1 MTDRI
6 ERDCVIAGGG
16 PAGMVLGYL
25 LARSGLRVTV
35 LEKHADFFRDF
46 RGDTVHPSTITLL
59 GELGLRERFLQLP
72 VHRLPSL
79 DVVLYGH
86 RLHLVDFRTLPAP
99 DDFLVLAP
107 QWDLLNFLAAEAA
120 AFDGFELRMGTAA
133 TDLVVEDGRVR
144 GVRAVGPDGDLEVRA
159 ALTVAADGRSST
171 LRDAAGLVPAETGAP
186 IDVLWFGLPK
196 PPEPPPATLAY
207 VSENGM
213 ALTIDRGD
221 RYQSGLVIAK
231 GAFAGLHA
239 AGLPAFRSRLAAA
252 VPGLGPVV
260 GTLTDWDQIKLLSVQ
275 INHLRRWYRPGFIA
289 IGDAAH
295 AMSPMFGVGVN
306 YAVQDAVALAN
317 AVVDDLADGTV
328 PTDRLAGVQRRRE
341 GPVRAMQRVQRIG
354 HRFVARGAAG
364 RRLAPGWAF
373 TLLGRVVPLLQPRV
387 ARLIGLGFLPEH
399 VRTDPRPQ
407 GTVRSG
413 SLC

>member
-1 MTDRI
+1 
-6 ERDCVIAGGG
+6 
-16 PAGMVLGYL
+16 
-25 LARSGLRVTV
+25 
-35 LEKHADFFRDF
+35 
-46 RGDTVHPSTITLL
+46 
-59 GELGLRERFLQLP
+59 
-72 VHRLPSL
+72 
-79 DVVLYGH
+79 
-86 RLHLVDFRTLPAP
+86 
-99 DDFLVLAP
+99 
-107 QWDLLNFLAAEAA
+107 
-120 AFDGFELRMGTAA
+120 
-133 TDLVVEDGRVR
+133 
-144 GVRAVGPDGDLEVRA
+144 
-159 ALTVAADGRSST
+159 
-171 LRDAAGLVPAETGAP
+171 
-186 IDVLWFGLPK
+186 
-196 PPEPPPATLAY
+196 
-207 VSENGM
+207 
-213 ALTIDRGD
+213 
-221 RYQSGLVIAK
+221 
-231 GAFAGLHA
+231 
-239 AGLPAFRSRLAAA
+239 
-252 VPGLGPVV
+252 VV

-275 INHLRRWYRPGFIA
+275 INHLHRWYRPGFIA